1 MSKFNF
7 VNDCIVEGT
16 LFIGD
21 QSIICLKYEEF
32 EK

>member
-1 MSKFNF
+1 MSKINF
-7 VNDCIVEGT
+7 VNDCMEEVM

-32 EK
+32 EI